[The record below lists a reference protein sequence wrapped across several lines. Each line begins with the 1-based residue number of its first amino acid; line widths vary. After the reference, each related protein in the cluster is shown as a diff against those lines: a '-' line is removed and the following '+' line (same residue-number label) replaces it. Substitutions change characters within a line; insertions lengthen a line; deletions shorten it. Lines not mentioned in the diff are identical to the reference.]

1 MKLTKTKLKQIIK
14 EELKEGWNP
23 FSSDKDDPIGNLK
36 SMLKDS
42 KKLLNDL
49 ESDKLTVGMAA
60 MTADNQRDKTSK
72 LQQKVLEKGDSRQI
86 EKMKKIVDMIM
97 KLHRVVFDR
106 DEAEQRS
113 SEDRR
118 QPAYGIEPT
127 WGGGLTQAGPIRES
141 NMKLTKSKLKQI
153 IKEEVKKMFEAGY
166 STGGLR
172 YGPEEG
178 RNIVV
183 HTQEPQKGEGRVL
196 AIGPQGVLVMWE
208 DGTQQLADPGV
219 IMTVQ
224 DAAYKQEKMSQF

>member
-1 MKLTKTKLKQIIK
+1 MKLTKSKLKRIIQ

-141 NMKLTKSKLKQI
+141 NMKLTKSKLKQL
-153 IKEEVKKMFEAGY
+153 IKEELGTELGGTFPGISEEESLHGFWMDELLPLVERYLRARGEEVRASGGASADQDRRVRREMPTQFLERMIQFVRDQGY
-166 STGGLR
+166 
-172 YGPEEG
+172 
-178 RNIVV
+178 
-183 HTQEPQKGEGRVL
+183 
-196 AIGPQGVLVMWE
+196 
-208 DGTQQLADPGV
+208 
-219 IMTVQ
+219 
-224 DAAYKQEKMSQF
+224 